1 MPQRRDTLKNPEQ
14 ELRIFRVRALLA
26 VLVVIVLTSLL
37 VSRLGYLQIVQHD
50 LYSTRSEKNRSLCR
64 LTAGLSMIVTVRCWR
79 KTVLPT
85 TLPWCVSASMI

>member
-50 LYSTRSEKNRSLCR
+50 LYSTRSEKNRGSLCKKQI
-64 LTAGLSMIVTVRCWR
+64 TVEGLPSFAASA
-79 KTVLPT
+79 PT
-85 TLPWCVSASMI
+85 RSFFW